1 MEECSTLSALRQFPY
16 DYLMHAMLGLAA
28 SHLGIYG
35 AAVSSH
41 ALSHRV
47 KAITLL
53 NQALSTPP
61 KSTAE
66 ADARYA
72 AILALAFQASCMP
85 EGMTE
90 FMSMIRGCHV
100 IASTTMTEYHDSL
113 FRSFNQSGYG
123 DSVRKILG
131 AAPAVLKAK
140 EQDLLDGFLKSLR
153 ALGPLC
159 TSSLE
164 VKFLASTERVVKVAR
179 VSPTEAFAQLSGHYG
194 LVMHAALEEFAP
206 FVDPKHYPAQLLLIH
221 FVLVEF
227 AIGYVALG
235 EVGRRFAYREKSCI
249 AWMEQLA
256 ANLPD
261 RYKKYAEWPTNYVR
275 TELVG

>member
-1 MEECSTLSALRQFPY
+1 
-16 DYLMHAMLGLAA
+16 MLGLAA

-35 AAVSSH
+35 ANVSSH

-61 KSTAE
+61 KSTAD
-66 ADARYA
+66 ADARFA
-72 AILALAFQASCMP
+72 AIFALAFQASCMP

-90 FMSMIRGCHV
+90 FMSMIKGCHV
-100 IASTTMTEYHDSL
+100 IATTSMLEHPDSL
-113 FRSFNQSGYG
+113 FRVFTQDGYG
-123 DSVRKILG
+123 ESVRKILG
-131 AAPAVLKAK
+131 TAPSVLTPKD
-140 EQDLLDGFLKSLR
+140 QDLLSDFLKSLR

-164 VKFLASTERVVKVAR
+164 VKFLASTERVVQTAR
-179 VSPTEAFAQLSGHYG
+179 VSPTEAFASFSEHYG
-194 LVMHAALEEFAP
+194 LVMHAPPEEFAP

-221 FVLVEF
+221 FVLIEF

-235 EVGRRFAYREKSCI
+235 DVGRRFAFREKSCI

-261 RYKKYAEWPTNYVR
+261 RYKKYAEWPMHYVR
-275 TELVG
+275 TELAS